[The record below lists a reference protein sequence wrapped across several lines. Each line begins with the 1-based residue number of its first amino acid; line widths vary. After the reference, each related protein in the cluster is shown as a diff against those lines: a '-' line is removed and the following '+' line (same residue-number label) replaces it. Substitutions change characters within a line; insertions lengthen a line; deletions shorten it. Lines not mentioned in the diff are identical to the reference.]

1 MSTFFAD
8 LAHDYR
14 HIILLKFLGYL
25 TDTVKKDHPLAKTSY
40 VLQALKILGLEEM
53 LKLSEVLHVKQVP
66 LKKAAGGELIVWDD
80 ADQKAPTRKSQERE
94 DAKILAFPKKSINE
108 LIPMQEE
115 AGPKDDEGG
124 PSNLL
129 ASDIVLWQ
137 RELTKQSGETSHKMD
152 AFKGY
157 KKSTEMY
164 VVKTPTL
171 EGKDKIRFASTN
183 GVLVNK
189 KQA

>member
-1 MSTFFAD
+1 M
-8 LAHDYR
+8 
-14 HIILLKFLGYL
+14 
-25 TDTVKKDHPLAKTSY
+25 AKTSY
-40 VLQALKILGLEEM
+40 VLQALKILGLEEI

-66 LKKAAGGELIVWDD
+66 LKKAAGAELIVWDD
-80 ADQKAPTRKSQERE
+80 AEEKASTRNQGPRE
-94 DAKILAFPKKSINE
+94 EAKVLAFPKKTINE
-108 LIPMQEE
+108 LIPMQDE
-115 AGPKDDEGG
+115 APAKEDDN
-124 PSNLL
+124 PTNLL
-129 ASDIVLWQ
+129 TSEVILWQ
-137 RELTKQSGETSHKMD
+137 RELSKQAGETSHKMD

>member
-1 MSTFFAD
+1 M
-8 LAHDYR
+8 
-14 HIILLKFLGYL
+14 
-25 TDTVKKDHPLAKTSY
+25 AKTSY
-40 VLQALKILGLEEM
+40 VLQALKILGLEEI

-66 LKKAAGGELIVWDD
+66 LKKAAGAELIVWDD
-80 ADQKAPTRKSQERE
+80 ADLKSHPKKNPEPRE
-94 DAKILAFPKKSINE
+94 EAKILPFPKKTINE
-108 LIPMQEE
+108 LIPMQDD
-115 AGPKDDEGG
+115 APPKEDEN
-124 PSNLL
+124 PTNLMT
-129 ASDIVLWQ
+129 SEVVLWQ
-137 RELTKQSGETSHKMD
+137 RELSKQSGETSHKMD

>member
-1 MSTFFAD
+1 M
-8 LAHDYR
+8 
-14 HIILLKFLGYL
+14 
-25 TDTVKKDHPLAKTSY
+25 AKTSY

-80 ADQKAPTRKSQERE
+80 ADQKVQPKAAPHRE
-94 DAKILAFPKKSINE
+94 DAKVLAFPKKTISQ
-108 LIPMQEE
+108 LLPLQEE
-115 AGPKDDEGG
+115 APPKEEEST
-124 PSNLL
+124 PNLVT
-129 ASDIVLWQ
+129 SDVVLWQ
-137 RELTKQSGETSHKMD
+137 RELSKQSGETSHKMD

-157 KKSTEMY
+157 KKSTEIY
-164 VVKTPTL
+164 IVKTPTN

>member
-1 MSTFFAD
+1 M
-8 LAHDYR
+8 
-14 HIILLKFLGYL
+14 
-25 TDTVKKDHPLAKTSY
+25 AKTTY

-80 ADQKAPTRKSQERE
+80 ADQKVGPKKSPARE

-108 LIPMQEE
+108 LIPLQEE
-115 AGPKDDEGG
+115 APSKDDEAG
-124 PSNLL
+124 SHNLL
-129 ASDIVLWQ
+129 TSDVILWQ
-137 RELTKQSGETSHKMD
+137 RELAKQSGETSHKKE
-152 AFKGY
+152 AVQGY
-157 KKSTEMY
+157 KKSTEVY
-164 VVKTPTL
+164 VVKTPTN
-171 EGKDKIRFASTN
+171 EGKDKITFASTN

>member
-1 MSTFFAD
+1 M
-8 LAHDYR
+8 
-14 HIILLKFLGYL
+14 
-25 TDTVKKDHPLAKTSY
+25 AKTSY

-53 LKLSEVLHVKQVP
+53 LKLSDVLHVKQVR

-80 ADQKAPTRKSQERE
+80 ADLNVQPRNAPRE
-94 DAKILAFPKKSINE
+94 EAKVLAFPKKTISQLLPLQDE
-108 LIPMQEE
+108 APPKEE
-115 AGPKDDEGG
+115 ESTP
-124 PSNLL
+124 NLFT
-129 ASDIVLWQ
+129 SDVVLWQ
-137 RELTKQSGETSHKMD
+137 RELSKLSGETSHKMD

-164 VVKTPTL
+164 VVKTPTN

>member
-1 MSTFFAD
+1 M
-8 LAHDYR
+8 
-14 HIILLKFLGYL
+14 
-25 TDTVKKDHPLAKTSY
+25 PKTSY
-40 VLQALKILGLEEM
+40 VLQTLKILGLEEM

-66 LKKAAGGELIVWDD
+66 LKKAAGGELIAWDD
-80 ADQKAPTRKSQERE
+80 ADQNPSPKKSLERE
-94 DAKILAFPKKSINE
+94 DAKILAFPNRTINE
-108 LIPMQEE
+108 LISVQED
-115 AGPKDDEGG
+115 APAKDDDEGTL
-124 PSNLL
+124 NLL
-129 ASDIVLWQ
+129 TSEVILWQ
-137 RELTKQSGETSHKMD
+137 RELTKQSGETIHKMD

-164 VVKTPTL
+164 VVKTPTI